1 MRGVEKE
8 NAPRL
13 EQEGVQEKGDRDP
26 CKVSPL
32 IPAADEGGNG
42 GALLPFLRGWSPDG
56 PWWPTA
62 IPRDGGGTE
71 TRTFTDLDALAAW
84 VAGLVGRQ
92 NLYFSVNDLSPNI
105 SKKAT
110 KADVTRIRGLHVDV
124 DPRVIEGGPKGK
136 TPGALAAHFEAE
148 RARIR
153 AMFEDWEVGGRKLP
167 FPRPT
172 AVIDSGGGFQ
182 GFWLFAEGEE
192 VAPDLAEGL
201 NQMIAAAMGGDDT
214 WNIDRIMRLPGTVNL
229 ANKKKR
235 ESGRGDAPTS
245 IVSADWQRRFR
256 AGDFPVPVLKVAPA
270 GAPVAGGRVSRAAL
284 ASDLPKVDDLNDLH
298 ISDKWQAVIV
308 QGTDPEEP
316 GKYGSRS
323 EALWAVLCHLVRAGC
338 PDTQIAAVILDPDYK
353 ISGHVLDQP
362 NPKRYAVRQIER
374 AHEEAEEPWLRK
386 LNDSFL
392 IVGSPK
398 CRVLEF
404 VAMPTGRPNETRKV
418 VVLQSLEDFRNRFMN
433 RYVTVGR
440 TKNKD
445 GKEEDAEMP
454 VGKWWLAHPMRRQF
468 HSLTFEPLSGEVVGA
483 DLDDP
488 DSRQLNLWTGFAVKP
503 RPGDW
508 SKMRAHILNVLANG
522 DQKSADY
529 ILRWMAWTVQNPDRP
544 AEVALTFRG
553 EMGTGKGLFGREMAR
568 LFGQHGLHTGGTE
581 LISGRFNK
589 HFADCCLLFA
599 DEITWD
605 GDKKAEAR
613 MKVYLTEDTI
623 AIEGKGAD
631 VTSWPN
637 RLHVIISSN
646 SQWVVPAGAH
656 ERRYVVFDVSAAQ
669 RQNRDYFRPLY
680 AELEGGGREAML
692 HDMLAMDLGDWHPRD
707 NRPDT
712 AAMADQKSRSL
723 DPLLADLLDM
733 LREGS
738 PTFAQPD
745 RRGTAA
751 HPFISTDAMADRLT
765 AQHRVK
771 VTMNAVGGALKRI
784 GATQSR
790 NDRPSGWVLPA
801 LSVARARWNADADLP
816 TQAWDDAVDWAA
828 PRSPGDEPT
837 PF

>member
-1 MRGVEKE
+1 MNVPHSTSD
-8 NAPRL
+8 A
-13 EQEGVQEKGDRDP
+13 VQ
-26 CKVSPL
+26 
-32 IPAADEGGNG
+32 
-42 GALLPFLRGWSPDG
+42 FLQGWAETG
-56 PWWPTA
+56 PWVLTSIVP
-62 IPRDGGGTE
+62 DGGGIT
-71 TRTFTDLDALAAW
+71 TATFGPATVPQMHQW
-84 VAGLVGRQ
+84 IEVRQGRQ
-92 NLYFSVNDLSPNI
+92 NIYFTVNAVFGEVEVKPNKGAI
-105 SKKAT
+105 SGIHA
-110 KADVTRIRGLHVDV
+110 VHVDV
-124 DPRVIEGGPKGK
+124 DPREGEDV
-136 TPGALAAHFEAE
+136 EAE
-148 RARIR
+148 RER
-153 AMFEDWEVGGRKLP
+153 AFKLLRAYDP
-167 FPRPT
+167 PPT
-172 AVIDSGGGFQ
+172 VIIDSGGGAQ
-182 GFWLFAEGEE
+182 GFWRLGEAVPTGGSRALSE
-192 VAPDLAEGL
+192 LVRRDGDKKLTPEERATVDAHLARLADLVERRNLAVETAL
-201 NQMIAAAMGGDDT
+201 QADACHNA
-214 WNIDRIMRLPGTVNL
+214 DRIMRLPGTVNVPD
-229 ANKKKR
+229 AKKR
-235 ESGRGDAPTS
+235 KKGRTARLAS
-245 IVSADWQRRFR
+245 VVEADWTRLYRLDDLPR
-256 AGDFPVPVLKVAPA
+256 APEVVAPA
-270 GAPVAGGRVSRAAL
+270 VAPVAGGRVSRAAL
-284 ASDLPKVDDLNDLH
+284 ASDLPKVDDLSALH
-298 ISDKWQAVIV
+298 ISDRWQAIIV
-308 QGTDPEEP
+308 QGTDIEEP
-316 GKYGSRS
+316 GKYASRS
-323 EALWAVLCHLVRAGC
+323 EALWAALCHLVRAGV

-362 NPKRYAVRQIER
+362 NPRRYAVRQIER
-374 AHEEAEEPWLRK
+374 AHEEAVEPWLRK

-404 VAMPTGRPNETRKV
+404 VAMPTGRPGETRKV

-445 GKEEDAEMP
+445 GKEVDAEMP
-454 VGKWWLAHPMRRQF
+454 VGKWWLTHPMRRQF
-468 HSLTFEPLSGEVVGA
+468 HSLTFEPLSGEVVGH

-508 SKMRAHILNVLANG
+508 SRMRAHILNVLANG
-522 DQKSADY
+522 DQRSADY

-669 RQNRDYFRPLY
+669 RQNREYFRPLY

-692 HDMLAMDLGDWHPRD
+692 HDLLAMDLGDWHPRD

-738 PTFAQPD
+738 PTFAQWD
-745 RRGTAA
+745 RRGTAE
-751 HPFISTDAMADRLT
+751 HPFISSSAMADRIT

-771 VTMNAVGGALKRI
+771 ITMNAVGGALERI
-784 GATQSR
+784 GAVKSR
-790 NDRPSGWVLPA
+790 NDRPSGWVLPT
-801 LSVARARWNADADLP
+801 LSEARARWNADPDLP
-816 TQAWDDAVDWAA
+816 TQAWDDAVDWAVI
-828 PRSPGDEPT
+828 PDPMSEPT

>member
-1 MRGVEKE
+1 M
-8 NAPRL
+8 PT
-13 EQEGVQEKGDRDP
+13 
-26 CKVSPL
+26 
-32 IPAADEGGNG
+32 GGSR
-42 GALLPFLRGWSPDG
+42 ALSELVR
-56 PWWPTA
+56 
-62 IPRDGGGTE
+62 RDG
-71 TRTFTDLDALAAW
+71 D
-84 VAGLVGRQ
+84 
-92 NLYFSVNDLSPNI
+92 
-105 SKKAT
+105 KK
-110 KADVTRIRGLHVDV
+110 L
-124 DPRVIEGGPKGK
+124 
-136 TPGALAAHFEAE
+136 TPEE
-148 RARIR
+148 RALVDAHLARLADLVER
-153 AMFEDWEVGGRKLP
+153 RNLAVE
-167 FPRPT
+167 T
-172 AVIDSGGGFQ
+172 ALQ
-182 GFWLFAEGEE
+182 A
-192 VAPDLAEGL
+192 
-201 NQMIAAAMGGDDT
+201 DT
-214 WNIDRIMRLPGTVNL
+214 CHNADRIMRLPGTVNVPD
-229 ANKKKR
+229 AKKR
-235 ESGRGDAPTS
+235 KKGRTARLASVVEVDWTRLYRLDDLPSAPE
-245 IVSADWQRRFR
+245 V
-256 AGDFPVPVLKVAPA
+256 VAPA
-270 GAPVAGGRVSRAAL
+270 VAPVAGGRVSRAAL
-284 ASDLPKVDDLNDLH
+284 ASDLPKVDDLSALH
-298 ISDKWQAVIV
+298 ISDRWQAIIV
-308 QGTDPEEP
+308 QGTDIEEP
-316 GKYGSRS
+316 GKYASRS
-323 EALWAVLCHLVRAGC
+323 EALWAVLCHLVRAGV

-362 NPKRYAVRQIER
+362 NPRRYAVRQIER
-374 AHEEAEEPWLRK
+374 AHEEAVEPWLRK

-404 VAMPTGRPNETRKV
+404 VAMPTGRPGETRKV

-445 GKEEDAEMP
+445 GKEVDAEMP
-454 VGKWWLAHPMRRQF
+454 VGKWWLTHPMRRQF
-468 HSLTFEPLSGEVVGA
+468 HSLTFEPLSGEVVGH

-508 SKMRAHILNVLANG
+508 SRMRAHILNVLANG
-522 DQKSADY
+522 DQRSADY

-669 RQNRDYFRPLY
+669 RQNREYFRPLY

-692 HDMLAMDLGDWHPRD
+692 HDLLAMDLGDWHPRD

-738 PTFAQPD
+738 PTFAQWD
-745 RRGTAA
+745 RRGTAE
-751 HPFISTDAMADRLT
+751 HPFISSSAMADRIT

-771 VTMNAVGGALKRI
+771 ITMNAVGGALERI
-784 GATQSR
+784 GAVKSR
-790 NDRPSGWVLPA
+790 NDRPSGWVLPT
-801 LSVARARWNADADLP
+801 LSEARARWNADPDLP
-816 TQAWDDAVDWAA
+816 TQAWDDAVDWAVISD
-828 PRSPGDEPT
+828 PMSEPT